1 MGSSIDARE
10 IAKQCPRT
18 LVPRAPLFGR
28 PFLLASLSIF
38 LCGLALHPYV
48 HLPGLLER
56 YHADELT
63 TGTIVALMSVSAL
76 LVRPLVGRMM
86 DARGRRVVILAGGV
100 LQLAACL
107 LYTLV
112 DRVGVLLV
120 VARLVHGLGEGALF
134 ASLFTYAADVVPASR
149 RTEGLG
155 MFAVAGMLPV
165 SLGGLLGDLV
175 LAHASY
181 RALFLVTAGLA
192 TLALLAALALPEP
205 QRKAGPLPE
214 GAPPRE
220 GGPREPARG
229 GMFAVLALPAL
240 VPLWVSSAL
249 VSIGTASVF
258 TFLKPFVVREQFGS
272 VTLFMSA
279 YAVAAIALRVFFG
292 RLPDRVGRV
301 RVLYPSLLA
310 LGGAVALV
318 SIARSDRMLLAAG
331 TLAGLGQGL
340 SFPVFTALVIER
352 APEERRGS
360 AMAALTAVYD
370 GAQLVAGPLFGA
382 IALATN
388 LRTTFAVAALMPLA
402 GALSFFLLERRGAR
416 EVVPKAAPA
425 GL

>member
-1 MGSSIDARE
+1 M
-10 IAKQCPRT
+10 
-18 LVPRAPLFGR
+18 PRAPLFGR

-63 TGTIVALMSVSAL
+63 TGSIVALMSVSAL
-76 LVRPLVGRMM
+76 LVRPIVGRMM
-86 DARGRRVVILAGGV
+86 DARGRRVVIIAGGV

-112 DRVGVLLV
+112 DGVGWLLV

-134 ASLFTYAADVVPASR
+134 ASLFTYAADVVPVSR

-181 RALFLVTAGLA
+181 RALFFVTAGLA

-205 QRKAGPLPE
+205 L
-214 GAPPRE
+214 RE

-229 GMFAVLALPAL
+229 GLFAVLALPAL

-258 TFLKPFVVREQFGS
+258 AFLKPFVVREQIGS
-272 VTLFMSA
+272 VTLFVSA

-292 RLPDRVGRV
+292 RLPDRIGRL
-301 RVLYPSLLA
+301 RVLYPSLIA

-340 SFPVFTALVIER
+340 SFPVLTALVIER

-360 AMAALTAVYD
+360 AMAALTAVFD

-382 IALATN
+382 IAMATD

-416 EVVPKAAPA
+416 QLAPKAMPTA
-425 GL
+425 L